1 MVNGKTPL
9 YLTVVA
15 LVLLGAA
22 VLLVQPYSA
31 DFPGT
36 DYAQAARRYLRAA
49 LRQDSAAVRAV
60 SASPTAVEWALDVG
74 RTHPDSLAAWA
85 GGTSTYVTARHAD
98 TAEVLVYPDADPC
111 GKVPIALTLVG
122 SRSHARVVNASTA
135 CLKVA
140 R

>member
-15 LVLLGAA
+15 LVLIGAA

-36 DYAQAARRYLRAA
+36 DYAQSARRYLRAA
-49 LRQDSAAVRAV
+49 LRQDSLALEAV
-60 SASPTAVEWALDVG
+60 SASPAAVEWALHVA
-74 RTHPDSLAAWA
+74 RAHPDSLAAWT
-85 GGTSTYVTARHAD
+85 GRTSTYVTARRAD
-98 TAEVLVYPDADPC
+98 TTEVLVYPVADPC
-111 GKVPIALTLVG
+111 SKVPIALTLIG
-122 SRSHARVVNASTA
+122 SRSHAKVIGASSA
-135 CLKVA
+135 CLQAA

>member
-9 YLTVVA
+9 YLTIVA
-15 LVLLGAA
+15 LILIGGA

-36 DYAQAARRYLRAA
+36 DYAPAVRRYVRAA
-49 LRQDSAAVRAV
+49 LRQDSAALQAV
-60 SASPTAVEWALDVG
+60 SASPTAVEWGLEVG

-85 GGTSTYVTARHAD
+85 GPTNTYVTARHAD
-98 TAEVLVYPDADPC
+98 TAEVLVYPVADPC
-111 GKVPIALTLVG
+111 SNVPIALTLVG
-122 SRSHARVVNASTA
+122 SRSHARVVGASSA
-135 CLKVA
+135 CLRAA